1 MQSGRASKFNLTLW
15 RILKSETQKIE
26 AILKGIGAQ
35 LKKDMPEGMGF
46 ALLMFDYGAEGNL
59 FYIGSAQR
67 GDIVKQ

>member
-1 MQSGRASKFNLTLW
+1 MEDFKVRDA
-15 RILKSETQKIE
+15 KIE

-67 GDIVKQ
+67 GDIVRTMKEFIAKNPNL